1 MAENTLTTEKARN
14 TEKIASIDAAV
25 PEVKKPLTPSQLIWR
40 RFRKHRMA
48 VAGGIGA
55 VLLIIFVIGGSII
68 FPESRANETDLLS
81 RLAGPSANHWFGTDS
96 VGRDVFFRIIYGGQI
111 SLFIGFLA
119 VILEVTLGTVI
130 GGVAA
135 YYGGWVD
142 AILMRFTEAMLAIP
156 SLFLLIVLAK
166 FIGKDIGQVVILG
179 RTFSGSIG
187 IVILV
192 IGLTSWMYLARIV
205 RANVLSLKEME
216 YISASKALGASDS
229 RIFFR
234 HLIPNTLGPI
244 IVAATLGLAGAIL
257 TEAYVSFLGLGVQQ
271 PTSTWGNMMQQAQ
284 SFLIRGA
291 WWMWVFPSLFIIFTI
306 LCINLLGDGLR
317 DAFDPRSNR
326 NL

>member
-1 MAENTLTTEKARN
+1 MAMNQTIAQPSPLDATAFVAEEAR
-14 TEKIASIDAAV
+14 EALS
-25 PEVKKPLTPSQLIWR
+25 PSQLVWR

-48 VAGGIGA
+48 LIGA
-55 VLLIIFVIGGSII
+55 IGIVLLFLFIVVGSIV
-68 FPESRANETDLLS
+68 FPETAANNVDLLN
-81 RLAGPSANHWFGTDS
+81 RLTGPTSAHLFGTDS
-96 VGRDVFFRIIYGGQI
+96 VGRDVFFRVIYGGQI
-111 SLFIGFLA
+111 SLFIGIVA
-119 VILEVTLGTVI
+119 VTLSVTLGTLI

-142 AILMRFTEAMLAIP
+142 AVLMRFTEAMLAIP

-166 FIGKDIGQVVILG
+166 FIGQNVGQVTILG

-192 IGLTSWMYLARIV
+192 ITLTSWMFLARIV
-205 RANVLSLKEME
+205 RANVLSLKTLD
-216 YISASKALGASDS
+216 YIAASKALGASNQ
-229 RIFFR
+229 RVFFN
-234 HLIPNTLGPI
+234 HLVPNTLGPI

-257 TEAYVSFLGLGVQQ
+257 TEAYVSFLGLGVQP

-291 WWMWVFPSLFIIFTI
+291 WWMWVFPSLFIVFTI
-306 LCINLLGDGLR
+306 LCINLMGDGLR
-317 DAFDPRSNR
+317 DALDPRSSR